1 MTSRPALYKGSG
13 IRLWSETFVS
23 IIRNYRKSQETPNKY
38 DIKYSWYEG
47 GKLKGDK
54 DAPNW
59 RGKPVTSRRARAR
72 QCRVVQLNYT
82 QEMEVFCMLFN
93 RAEHFLFVPI
103 CLLWYLSK
111 SMSNTVYFNFR
122 CKIQLYHP
130 VLQPKNTVLSPT
142 TNSLLALWPRRPG
155 VVHVCAVK
163 KGVEEIRSSDLGMG
177 STLIGDGSRFIRR

>member
-1 MTSRPALYKGSG
+1 MILN
-13 IRLWSETFVS
+13 IH
-23 IIRNYRKSQETPNKY
+23 
-38 DIKYSWYEG
+38 DIKAASWKAIKTPQTDEESPLPRGEPAPASAEWSNWIIHRKWKYSVCC
-47 GKLKGDK
+47 LI
-54 DAPNW
+54 
-59 RGKPVTSRRARAR
+59 
-72 QCRVVQLNYT
+72 
-82 QEMEVFCMLFN
+82 
-93 RAEHFLFVPI
+93 EHFLFVPI
-103 CLLWYLSK
+103 FLLWYLSK